1 MAKFSESIKKQI
13 NSKNDNEYNLKIQSL
28 NKEIE
33 ELKEKAGSQNTFYLK
48 LEDIKLINNIRSH
61 IDQLG
66 IEELE
71 ESIKSNGQ
79 LQPVL
84 VTKDNYLIAGYRRYT
99 ALKKSGKPEILVHF
113 YNKNYDEIK
122 DEVKFLQ
129 FDENEKRKS
138 LDNIDISILFND
150 CLKEGYTQTEI
161 CEIFK
166 KAKSFVSS
174 VVRIQNLHKTLI
186 DYIREFQTYAF
197 SYKKFTAI
205 NSSED
210 IEENNFYLKNRGII
224 GWKTLY
230 NIAKHESLEAQKK
243 AFLDTFKSRLSEEEL
258 KGKFFKGIY
267 SESNKQNTKYDKAVK
282 GFDSLKNILDEISKS
297 NDLDIS
303 EVKEYLLKAEEI
315 LKKQLNSEK

>member
-13 NSKNDNEYNLKIQSL
+13 NSKSDNEYNLKIQSL

-33 ELKEKAGSQNTFYLK
+33 ELKEKADSKNTSYLK
-48 LEDIKLINNIRSH
+48 LEDIKPINNIRSH

-99 ALKKSGKPEILVHF
+99 ALKKLNKPEILVHF
-113 YNKNYDEIK
+113 YNKNYNEIK

-129 FDENEKRKS
+129 FDENEKRRS
-138 LDNIDISILFND
+138 LDNIDISILFNE
-150 CLKEGYTQTEI
+150 CLKEGYNQAEI
-161 CEIFK
+161 CDIFK

-174 VVRIQNLHKTLI
+174 VVKIQNLDKTLI
-186 DYIREFQTYAF
+186 NYIREFQTYAF
-197 SYKKFTAI
+197 SHKKFTAI
-205 NSSED
+205 NFSED
-210 IEENNFYLKNRGII
+210 IQENNFYLKNRGVI

-230 NIAKHESLEAQKK
+230 NIAKHDNLDAQKK
-243 AFLDTFKSRLSEEEL
+243 AFLISFKNRLSEEEL
-258 KGKFFKGIY
+258 NNKYFKSVY
-267 SESNKQNTKYDKAVK
+267 LQLTKENDKYDKVVK
-282 GFDSLKNILDEISKS
+282 GFDSLKNILEEVSKTK
-297 NDLDIS
+297 DLDLS
-303 EVKEYLLKAEEI
+303 EVKKYLLKAEAS
-315 LKKQLNSEK
+315 LKRMTKNE